1 MNILLPNPR
10 YLLVGESALCVEFGD
25 RIDPA
30 LHDRVLGLDHALAL
44 APIPGI
50 LETVP
55 TYRSLLIHF
64 DPHCL
69 TTEDLIAAIERR
81 EATALPATEKKSW
94 RIPVCYEQPYAE
106 DLSEVAELT
115 GLSPETII
123 TLHVQAIYRVYMYG
137 FAPGFTFL
145 GGLPEALAISR
156 RQAPRAPAPAG
167 SLTIAGGQAL
177 ITSMAMPTGWYV
189 LGRTP
194 VRVFDLRRPNIF
206 LTDIGDEIRFER
218 IDAATFARLD
228 ARAASGDPLVTP
240 L

>member
-1 MNILLPNPR
+1 
-10 YLLVGESALCVEFGD
+10 
-25 RIDPA
+25 
-30 LHDRVLGLDHALAL
+30 
-44 APIPGI
+44 
-50 LETVP
+50 VP

-64 DPHCL
+64 DPHAL
-69 TTEDLIAAIERR
+69 TTEDLIAAIAGR
-81 EATALPATEKKSW
+81 EATTLPVTGKQCW
-94 RIPVCYEQPYAE
+94 RIPVCYEPPYAE
-106 DLSEVAELT
+106 DLGEVAELT
-115 GLSPETII
+115 GLAPETII
-123 TLHVQAIYRVYMYG
+123 TLHAQAVYRVYMYG

-156 RQAPRAPAPAG
+156 RQTPRSPAPAG

-206 LTDIGDEIRFER
+206 LTDIGDEIRFDR

-228 ARAASGDPLVTP
+228 ARAASGDPLVAP